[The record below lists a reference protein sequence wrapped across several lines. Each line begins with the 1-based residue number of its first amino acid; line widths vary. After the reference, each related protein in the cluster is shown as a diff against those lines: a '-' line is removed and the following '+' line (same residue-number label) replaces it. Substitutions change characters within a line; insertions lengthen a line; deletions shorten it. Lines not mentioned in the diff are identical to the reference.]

1 MLQIY
6 VFYVFFLSLSII
18 FLIVCLHIFIQEGLQ
33 LRDERCF
40 LWFPVL
46 ASQRDTKRGIYHT
59 KLYIGKAVGDP
70 KAVKSAGIPPILY
83 RIRVIFFPRKKLRI
97 IYFKGGIASLTLY
110 WMLCKI
116 SYVLPIPIHFFV
128 AIKFFFFRKKN
139 LSLQIY
145 IFYVILLLSITIY
158 LKYLFPF
165 LYNYLLH

>member
-40 LWFPVL
+40 LWFPIL
-46 ASQRDTKRGIYHT
+46 ASQRDTKRGIHHT

-97 IYFKGGIASLTLY
+97 IYFKGGLLRLLCTGCFVKFPTFYLYQYIFSLQSNSFSSEKRTS
-110 WMLCKI
+110 LCK
-116 SYVLPIPIHFFV
+116 YTFFM
-128 AIKFFFFRKKN
+128 
-139 LSLQIY
+139 
-145 IFYVILLLSITIY
+145 
-158 LKYLFPF
+158 LFCYYP
-165 LYNYLLH
+165 